1 MQKTLYS
8 EYLNLLM
15 PNKLPS
21 FIKKYL
27 TVPSLVRLKNIGY
40 FCGMDYASKDI
51 YDFKENISR
60 YDHSLSVALLTW
72 FFTQD
77 KTATLAGLFH
87 DVATPCF
94 AHVIDYMN
102 KDYANQE
109 STEEYTEEI
118 ILNDELLQK
127 YLKEDNI
134 SSEDIIN
141 FKKYPIVDNNRP
153 KLCADR
159 LDGIILTGIA
169 WTKSINKND
178 IISIVKNLEVY
189 ENEEH
194 EKELGFKNK
203 TIALKALD
211 TSVKIDKYCHTNED
225 NYMMELL
232 AEITKVAIENN
243 IVNYNELYYIDEPTL
258 LDRIRNS
265 NITKLT
271 NLLNTFKNIKASD
284 IPVITLENVKIRS
297 LNPLV
302 NGIRLKSL

>member
-1 MQKTLYS
+1 MQKTLYNQ
-8 EYLNLLM
+8 YLNLLM
-15 PNKLPS
+15 PNKLPE
-21 FIKKYL
+21 FIKRYL

-72 FFTQD
+72 NFTQD
-77 KTATLAGLFH
+77 KVATLAGLFH
-87 DVATPCF
+87 DIATPCF

-118 ILNDELLQK
+118 ILNDKLLQK

-134 SSEDIIN
+134 LSEEIIN
-141 FKKYPIVDNNRP
+141 FKKHPIVDNNRP

-178 IISIVKNLEVY
+178 IISIVKNLEIY

-194 EKELGFKNK
+194 EQELGFKNK
-203 TIALKALD
+203 KIALKALD
-211 TSVKIDKYCHTNED
+211 TSAEIDKYCHTNED

-258 LDRIRNS
+258 LNRIRNS
-265 NITKLT
+265 KITKLT
-271 NLLNTFKNIKASD
+271 NLLSTFENIKACD

-302 NGIRLKSL
+302 NGIRLKNL